1 MIIDESHK
9 FKIFLTSRYKE
20 FLTNIKSN
28 SQQVVAQLQ
37 NDKIDKIF

>member
-1 MIIDESHK
+1 MQLLPQD
-9 FKIFLTSRYKE
+9 YKE

-28 SQQVVAQLQ
+28 SQQAVAQLQ

>member
-1 MIIDESHK
+1 MELLSQE
-9 FKIFLTSRYKE
+9 YKE

-28 SQQVVAQLQ
+28 SQQVVAQWQ